1 MGIVLSTF
9 YTENFS
15 CVSPN
20 VLIDDMSDEETNFV
34 IYSRVDAKIV
44 TIESETESDSESR
57 GLDS

>member
-1 MGIVLSTF
+1 MGIVLSTI

-20 VLIDDMSDEETNFV
+20 VLIDDTSDEETKFV

-44 TIESETESDSESR
+44 TIESESESESSS
-57 GLDS
+57 LDS